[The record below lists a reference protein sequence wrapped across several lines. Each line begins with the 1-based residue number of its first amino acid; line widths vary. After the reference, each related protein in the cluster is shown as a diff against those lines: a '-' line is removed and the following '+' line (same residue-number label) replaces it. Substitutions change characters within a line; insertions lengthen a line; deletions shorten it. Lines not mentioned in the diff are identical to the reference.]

1 MADTQYSENG
11 TTTMTQDE
19 SDARE
24 NTTSIRVNVS
34 LLDSLMNLA
43 GELVLSRN
51 QLLQAIGS
59 EGLKNA
65 EAVGQRID
73 LITSELQEA
82 IMLTRMQQIGNVFD
96 KVPRLVRD
104 LASRYRKKVELA
116 VNGKDVELDKTIIE
130 SIAAPLTSLVAH
142 VLAEGVETPEE
153 RRKEGRNETAI
164 LSLSAFHEAG
174 QVVIELFNDGRGL
187 DGDTLAMEAVRRNI
201 ITSEQAQSLSE
212 KEKLELFFQLDSG
225 DGDEKEDSAAATAN
239 VKNDIDKLGGQLDIH
254 SEAGRGTTIAIK
266 LPLTLAIIPCQIII
280 AEQERYAIP
289 QVNLEELLRIPAHL
303 IKKRIETVGNAQV
316 VRLRGKLLPLV
327 RLADLLD
334 MERTYYDKEEGRY
347 KKDRRSRIADRR
359 SKKLV
364 LEPQAGE
371 EAAAAAQADS
381 SSVVSRTGEDRR
393 KAPESA
399 LNIVVVRAGAMTY
412 GLIVDRLED
421 SEEIVIKP
429 LGRHL
434 QSCRGYAGAT
444 IMGDGRIALILDVSN
459 LASMANLTSV
469 DSEVAALSKHTME
482 TESADEQVQALLLFR
497 CSEEERFAIPL
508 KKVERIE
515 KIHKGDI
522 EYLGS
527 RKVMQYR
534 NGSLTLLSVDDIAS
548 VKPLSDK
555 EDLLVIVFNIDSKL
569 VGLLACGPVDTR
581 EVSSEFDKVTLKQ
594 TGIAGSTVIEG
605 RTTLYVDIEEMT
617 RQLL

>member
-1 MADTQYSENG
+1 MMG
-11 TTTMTQDE
+11 QDE
-19 SDARE
+19 SDVRE
-24 NTTSIRVNVS
+24 GTTSIRVNVS

-82 IMLTRMQQIGNVFD
+82 IMQTRMQPIGNLFE
-96 KVPRLVRD
+96 KIPRIVRD
-104 LASRYRKKVELA
+104 LASKHRKKVELS

-130 SIAAPLTSLVAH
+130 SITVPLTSLVQH
-142 VLAEGVETPEE
+142 VFVLGVETPEE
-153 RRKEGRNETAI
+153 RSKAGKDEIAV

-174 QVVIELFNDGRGL
+174 QVVIELYNDGRGL
-187 DGDTLAMEAVRRNI
+187 DGDKLAQEAVRRNI
-201 ITSEQAQSLSE
+201 LTTDQAQSMSE
-212 KEKLELFFQLDSG
+212 KDKLELFFQLDSG
-225 DGDEKEDSAAATAN
+225 GSDEKGERAAAN
-239 VKNDIDKLGGQLDIH
+239 RPSVKSDIDKLGGQLEIQ

-280 AEQERYAIP
+280 AERERYAIP

-327 RLADLLD
+327 RLADVLGIK
-334 MERTYYDKEEGRY
+334 RTYFDKEEEHY

-359 SKKLV
+359 SKTLA
-364 LEPQAGE
+364 LEPQAGAE
-371 EAAAAAQADS
+371 HVATEQEDT
-381 SSVVSRTGEDRR
+381 SSVVNRTGEDRR

-399 LNIVVVRAGAMTY
+399 LNIVVVSAGAMTY

-434 QSCRGYAGAT
+434 QGCRGYAGAT

-459 LASMANLTSV
+459 LGSMAELTPV
-469 DSEVAALSKHTME
+469 EADVIALQNQNRDSQ
-482 TESADEQVQALLLFR
+482 SADRETRSVLLFR
-497 CSEEERFAIPL
+497 CSEEESFAIPL
-508 KKVERIE
+508 EKVDRIE
-515 KIHKGDI
+515 KIQRNDI

-534 NGSLTLLSVDDIAS
+534 NGSLTLLSIDDIAS

-555 EDLLVIVFNIDSKL
+555 EDLLVIVFQVGAKL

-581 EVSSEFDKVTLKQ
+581 EVAMDFDNVTLRQ

-605 RTTLYVDIEEMT
+605 RTTLHVDIEEMT
-617 RQLL
+617 QQLV